1 MSGTARAAGT
11 VGWIDLTVKDAE
23 RLRAFYGDV
32 VGWQS
37 SGVPMGGYEDFAMIS
52 PATGE
57 AVAGICHARGGNA
70 DMPPVWM
77 VYWVV
82 ADLEQSLARC
92 RKEGGEVV
100 VGAREMGDTGRYAII
115 RDPAGAVAALWQY
128 LTP

>member
-1 MSGTARAAGT
+1 
-11 VGWIDLTVKDAE
+11 
-23 RLRAFYGDV
+23 
-32 VGWQS
+32 
-37 SGVPMGGYEDFAMIS
+37 MIS

-70 DMPPVWM
+70 DLPPVWM

-100 VGAREMGDTGRYAII
+100 VGAREMGDTGRYAVI